1 MEGSAPASYGWGAS
15 QHVLEQLEPQGRVQG
30 ERKPKPPPQE
40 AWQTERREAVKRE
53 IRTFLRAEDR
63 RQAGIKKLLE
73 TIRIIESLDTDFGS
87 FEQFGR
93 KLSHE
98 LDQLKHKLR
107 LTQKTFKAADGG
119 FLETYALA
127 RERRIKGAER
137 IEGRGGEVDYDEHV
151 RGRSD
156 NFVAGELDLGNDAV
170 AERLRLEE
178 EAKLFDL
185 KMDKIW
191 DNDVMLRTDVDALKK
206 EAQDIRNAY
215 TNTFLNLNI
224 NHNDLHAR
232 LDSWQTHIANVVSQI
247 TDDRETTFDLKRI
260 PFGQIEPIKSTDS
273 LPQGSLEQYLE
284 ESKSSVDEIFS
295 SMQLRRQKVLH
306 FTEQFSEKSAQLKAD
321 VEAENARLHSEL
333 LSKEE
338 QHLKELQAKQLEMKK
353 AEEEAARQRRLL
365 MDDHKRLMTEND
377 KEIER
382 FRVQLQ
388 DAQREIDAERKKREQ
403 EEIRAQELAAKAA
416 AEAESNRKA
425 HQTLDEMLKERDK
438 LMDQVDSEK
447 CRISLLQSLMTDL
460 QQQLDASNEGGDA
473 RVKVLEQQLQ
483 TGVSLPL
490 ICQCLPCGVMGR
502 RAVYPVE

>member
-1 MEGSAPASYGWGAS
+1 M
-15 QHVLEQLEPQGRVQG
+15 
-30 ERKPKPPPQE
+30 
-40 AWQTERREAVKRE
+40 
-53 IRTFLRAEDR
+53 
-63 RQAGIKKLLE
+63 
-73 TIRIIESLDTDFGS
+73 
-87 FEQFGR
+87 
-93 KLSHE
+93 
-98 LDQLKHKLR
+98 
-107 LTQKTFKAADGG
+107 
-119 FLETYALA
+119 
-127 RERRIKGAER
+127 
-137 IEGRGGEVDYDEHV
+137 
-151 RGRSD
+151 
-156 NFVAGELDLGNDAV
+156 
-170 AERLRLEE
+170 
-178 EAKLFDL
+178 
-185 KMDKIW
+185 
-191 DNDVMLRTDVDALKK
+191 
-206 EAQDIRNAY
+206 
-215 TNTFLNLNI
+215 
-224 NHNDLHAR
+224 
-232 LDSWQTHIANVVSQI
+232 
-247 TDDRETTFDLKRI
+247 
-260 PFGQIEPIKSTDS
+260 
-273 LPQGSLEQYLE
+273 
-284 ESKSSVDEIFS
+284 
-295 SMQLRRQKVLH
+295 
-306 FTEQFSEKSAQLKAD
+306 
-321 VEAENARLHSEL
+321 
-333 LSKEE
+333 
-338 QHLKELQAKQLEMKK
+338 KELQAKQLEMKK